1 MTATGYDFLRIS
13 LNDAPI
19 ITTFDDI
26 PGLATNRHYVCLPNN
41 PRMKFAIR
49 STIDGSL
56 RIVCVGNVPKCASP
70 MLPRFGAFPFRDPAA
85 PAMPI
90 LAVQTAGLSVR

>member
-56 RIVCVGNVPKCASP
+56 RIVCVGNVPNERAPGIGTRSQPHSNPLHFSVEEPGVKP
-70 MLPRFGAFPFRDPAA
+70 DLPQ
-85 PAMPI
+85 I
-90 LAVQTAGLSVR
+90 